1 MLFASLIHN
10 KRQFPL
16 FHRSSDATNKVAPE
30 SYLEHPI
37 YQQLPTNCS
46 LLFSNNHQTTHEVH
60 VVIFDMGWDEKK
72 RAALKQ
78 DLGAAR
84 LTFKNLYLFP
94 LLILQHITFLPNLM
108 FDLRRQ
114 RFCCWSFIIAVFVL
128 FPTHSLNE
136 LY

>member
-10 KRQFPL
+10 KRHF
-16 FHRSSDATNKVAPE
+16 
-30 SYLEHPI
+30 
-37 YQQLPTNCS
+37 
-46 LLFSNNHQTTHEVH
+46 LFSTVHLTQPIKLSRNHIWNIQYISSCQQIVLYFFPITIRPRTKFMSSFL
-60 VVIFDMGWDEKK
+60 IWGRDDKK

-94 LLILQHITFLPNLM
+94 LFILQHITFLPNLM
-108 FDLRRQ
+108 FDSRRQ

-128 FPTHSLNE
+128 FPIHSLNK